1 MLPYH
6 GRGPALAFLAVY
18 LTHIPYMACDSQL
31 MFHTCSVRRVENPLE
46 TDPIIPHLITHYS
59 SFHQKNKMQADEMK
73 NRSSLHSI

>member
-31 MFHTCSVRRVENPLE
+31 MFHTCSVRRVSRAIKKSYVL
-46 TDPIIPHLITHYS
+46 LIYTV
-59 SFHQKNKMQADEMK
+59 
-73 NRSSLHSI
+73 I